1 MKIGLNITTLFAVG
15 LLAVGCTSEISV
27 EHLNNLTSVIS
38 FTDSVECL
46 WLPIEEGAYEAQ
58 VIAVGSDNRTA
69 PLNIRLAQTK
79 VDYYMPFTLEGVER
93 LRVENCSYENLCW
106 QNLCTGGVS

>member
-38 FTDSVECL
+38 VTDSVECL

-69 PLNIRLAQTK
+69 PLNIRLAQPRWITIC
-79 VDYYMPFTLEGVER
+79 P
-93 LRVENCSYENLCW
+93 SH
-106 QNLCTGGVS
+106 